1 MTILNK
7 GLSNLLEDVSSSSVE
22 LHDYGVHFLS
32 GEIDVESSSEAIKFI
47 LEANLSD
54 NQNYDHLTLIVN
66 SPGGTFEDG
75 FALIDIMQGS
85 KLPVRTVGIGIIAS
99 MGLLIFLNGKKGCR
113 ILTPNTL
120 IMSHQ
125 WGGISIGKE
134 HELVASHKE
143 HDIIT
148 NIVLRHYKK
157 NTNLKEKD
165 IRKYLLP
172 PHDVWLTA
180 QEALQMGICDDIKLV

>member
-1 MTILNK
+1 MHKN
-7 GLSNLLEDVSSSSVE
+7 LSTLLEIGGSPSLD
-22 LHDYGVHFLS
+22 LHEFGVHFLA
-32 GEIDVESSSEAIKFI
+32 GDINVESSSEAIRFI
-47 LEANLSD
+47 LEANLQE
-54 NQNYDHLTLIVN
+54 NPPFDHLTLVIN
-66 SPGGTFEDG
+66 SPGGAFEDG

-99 MGLLIFLNGKKGCR
+99 MGLLIFLNGEKGSR

-125 WGGISIGKE
+125 WGGGMAGKE

-143 HDIIT
+143 HEIVT

-157 NTNLKEKD
+157 HTGLKERD

-180 QEALQMGICDDIKLV
+180 KEALEMGICDQIKLI